1 MNTEI
6 HLHRGQFIDTLREG
20 DRVTEHYRV
29 LRKSVKTSR
38 SGEPYLDLDVGDRT
52 GRITARMFK
61 PRQSVGDPIQSF
73 ASLFQVGD
81 SIRVS
86 GRIDLFQG
94 RLQMILDKLRVSLPE
109 EVDDALFEKASP
121 RSPEEMEAELRGAIE
136 RIGDPM
142 LRAMMERIFEDA
154 SFAERF
160 AAAPAATRLHHAYR
174 RGLLEHTL
182 SLIGAAER
190 LLPHYPELN
199 ADLVRVG
206 VLLHDMGKTE
216 ELGEKAGEEYTV
228 DGTLLGH
235 VYLGA
240 RRAEKAMDGTP
251 GFPEEHR
258 RQVLHMILSH
268 HGEREF
274 GAPVLPATREAI
286 FIYHL
291 DNLDAKLAN
300 ARETLE
306 ADRNEES
313 FFTDLYSS
321 GAIGRRYYKASLP
334 EERNGD
340 A

>member
-1 MNTEI
+1 MNDEVF
-6 HLHRGQFIDTLREG
+6 LHRGQFIATLREG

-38 SGEPYLDLDVGDRT
+38 AGDPYLDLDLGDRT
-52 GRITARMFK
+52 GRLTARMFK
-61 PRQSVGDPIQSF
+61 PRQSAGDPIQAF

-81 SIRVS
+81 AIRVS

-94 RLQMILDKLRVSLPE
+94 RLQMILEKIRVSRPE
-109 EVDDALFEKASP
+109 EVDDSLFEKASP
-121 RSPEEMEAELRGAIE
+121 RPLEEMTEELSEAIG

-142 LRAMMERIFEDA
+142 LRAMIEGIFGEEE
-154 SFAERF
+154 FAERF
-160 AAAPAATRLHHAYR
+160 ASAPAATRLHHAYR

-182 SLIGAAER
+182 SLVAAAER

-206 VLLHDMGKTE
+206 LLLHDMGKTE
-216 ELGEKAGEEYTV
+216 ELGKKAGEEYTV

-240 RRAEKAMDGTP
+240 RRAEEAMSRID

-258 RQVLHMILSH
+258 RQVLHLILSH

-313 FFTDLYSS
+313 AFTDLFAS
-321 GAIGRRYYKASLP
+321 GAIGRRYYKHGLP
-334 EERNGD
+334 EARDRDE
-340 A
+340 